1 MELIK
6 NSKYNEEMECAVV
19 RYIEGNDILVKI
31 NVLTITNI
39 GSTCNLVEEQD
50 KGQGCSSVT
59 ILDEKAGWDYVH
71 SRKFLYRCTKQDNEE
86 RNASMSSIAS

>member
-1 MELIK
+1 MELIQK
-6 NSKYNEEMECAVV
+6 SKYNEEMECAVV
-19 RYIEGNDILVKI
+19 WYIEGNDILVKI

-59 ILDEKAGWDYVH
+59 ILDEKAGRDYFTYTGAQQKI
-71 SRKFLYRCTKQDNEE
+71 SL
-86 RNASMSSIAS
+86 

>member
-1 MELIK
+1 MELIE
-6 NSKYNEEMECAVV
+6 NSKHNEEMECAVV

-50 KGQGCSSVT
+50 KGCSSIT
-59 ILDEKAGWDYVH
+59 ILDEKRVGL
-71 SRKFLYRCTKQDNEE
+71 LY
-86 RNASMSSIAS
+86 I